1 MRGYLHTCR
10 RLPFAGR
17 LGLTLLAAGA
27 FAPPA
32 AAQVVIPHGDFD
44 GGFETWLVAA
54 VSFALLC
61 LAMWCYF
68 RGRE

>member
-1 MRGYLHTCR
+1 MRGCLHSCR
-10 RLPFAGR
+10 RL
-17 LGLTLLAAGA
+17 GLALAAGTI
-27 FAPPA
+27 APPA

-61 LAMWCYF
+61 LAMWRYF